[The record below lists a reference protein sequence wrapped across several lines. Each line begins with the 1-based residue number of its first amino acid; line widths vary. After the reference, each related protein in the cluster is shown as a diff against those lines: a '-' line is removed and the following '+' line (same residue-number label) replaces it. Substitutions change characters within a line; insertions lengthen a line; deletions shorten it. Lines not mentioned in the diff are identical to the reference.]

1 MINYDKG
8 NGLHVILSSET
19 QRLHPTV
26 LLSFSNNKLQR
37 KSSQALNTVRRLPQM
52 RGTLDPLKGDIA
64 PQIIVLPSL
73 MLRVTSLAGTVLN
86 SGTTPVRE
94 AGVQPDATRY
104 NYTLFR
110 RYTSGI
116 FDRK

>member
-52 RGTLDPLKGDIA
+52 RGTLDPLKGDTA
-64 PQIIVLPSL
+64 PQIIVLPSSVL
-73 MLRVTSLAGTVLN
+73 QVTSLAGTVPN
-86 SGTTPVRE
+86 TGTTPVRE
-94 AGVQPDATRY
+94 AGAEPDATRH

-110 RYTSGI
+110 RYASGM
-116 FDRK
+116 FERK